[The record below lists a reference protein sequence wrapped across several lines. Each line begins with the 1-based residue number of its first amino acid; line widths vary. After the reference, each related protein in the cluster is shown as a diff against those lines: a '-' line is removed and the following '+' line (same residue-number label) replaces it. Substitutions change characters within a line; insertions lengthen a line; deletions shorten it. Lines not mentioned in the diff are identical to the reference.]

1 MNNNTRMNRFE
12 AKRKK
17 RSFVYI
23 FKTVLTG
30 IGYLT
35 AIPILFNFLAIC
47 LNIMSNVFM
56 QLHDLMV
63 FINSYLNYYLRSVK
77 DELFNVKTLR
87 SN

>member
-17 RSFVYI
+17 CTFGYI
-23 FKTVLTG
+23 LKTVLTW
-30 IGYLT
+30 IGYFT
-35 AIPILFNFLAIC
+35 AIPILFNILVIC
-47 LNIMSNVFM
+47 LNSLSNLFM

-77 DELFNVKTLR
+77 DELFNV
-87 SN
+87 